1 MWWSKTSS
9 YTKTKTEYRKT
20 KIMLKTKLMKIF
32 KGLFGGTYI
41 KKDGKVYWL
50 KDKVN
55 TLVTSAF
62 LLLHINSKKSPAV
75 ESTLELDDLVLLE
88 EVEAPVVKKV
98 SKRRAKKNDKPSEN
112 S

>member
-1 MWWSKTSS
+1 
-9 YTKTKTEYRKT
+9 
-20 KIMLKTKLMKIF
+20 MKIF
-32 KGLFGGTYI
+32 KGLFGGTFI

-62 LLLHINSKKSPAV
+62 LLLHIKSKKSPAV